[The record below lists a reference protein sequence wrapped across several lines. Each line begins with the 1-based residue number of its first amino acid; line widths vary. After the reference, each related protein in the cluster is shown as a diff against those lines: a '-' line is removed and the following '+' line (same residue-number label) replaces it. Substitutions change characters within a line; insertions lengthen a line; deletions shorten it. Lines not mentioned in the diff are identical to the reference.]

1 LEVLTKKTVSIEFEG
16 KKYALQDD
24 MTVEEF
30 LLDLGLPKNKTINLK
45 TTKDGFM
52 LFECKS

>member
-16 KKYALQDD
+16 KKYALEDD
-24 MTVEEF
+24 VTVEEF
-30 LLDLGLPKNKTINLK
+30 LMDLGLPKNKTITLR

-52 LFECKS
+52 II